1 MLQNL
6 DAQAIADQV
15 LAGLDEM
22 SMPVTQNV
30 GAVEAVAPPF
40 VAKLMDMELEEPS
53 AAPKAFPAA
62 AVAEPVAPTA
72 TASAPMNWLT
82 DDLFA

>member
-1 MLQNL
+1 
-6 DAQAIADQV
+6 
-15 LAGLDEM
+15 M
-22 SMPVTQNV
+22 SMPVTQKV

-53 AAPKAFPAA
+53 AVPEAFPVA
-62 AVAEPVAPTA
+62 AVEPVAPVA